1 MGQTKTSSAQGEFI
15 FESDSQSLDECVTA
29 LGGVPLL
36 LRAVRFLNVPGSVK
50 RNPEMKQRD
59 RGYDESKRT
68 RRNLSQREVL
78 AEFANARPH
87 PGATLVEMLALLKCF
102 DVQRMR
108 QIGAIFQLIARHVC
122 AVKPTFALPDL
133 HYFRKTHGTEHFAHI
148 VTIECGP
155 VLAIAEDE
163 IGKSTSQRFIV
174 TRELITEPG
183 DVLVIVSKNGI
194 RQARHDDARSTTSF
208 QNPSTLREHV
218 LKFIGIQMLQ
228 HVCRIDG
235 IDALRAEG
243 KTIPNVQPQ
252 VNFLKWISIN
262 VHETL
267 QVLGARA

>member
-1 MGQTKTSSAQGEFI
+1 
-15 FESDSQSLDECVTA
+15 
-29 LGGVPLL
+29 
-36 LRAVRFLNVPGSVK
+36 
-50 RNPEMKQRD
+50 
-59 RGYDESKRT
+59 
-68 RRNLSQREVL
+68 
-78 AEFANARPH
+78 
-87 PGATLVEMLALLKCF
+87 
-102 DVQRMR
+102 
-108 QIGAIFQLIARHVC
+108 
-122 AVKPTFALPDL
+122 
-133 HYFRKTHGTEHFAHI
+133 
-148 VTIECGP
+148 

-163 IGKSTSQRFIV
+163 IGKSASQRFIV

-183 DVLVIVSKNGI
+183 YVLVIVSKNGI